1 MYLPKVIIVEVRRT
15 YIYLKNILNWAK
27 DNPAIVDV
35 SKIPFNS
42 LVEQVDQIVDDLRP
56 VFEKHQE
63 SILKKICEITGYDW
77 SEETPVIYV
86 YPIPFFNS
94 FSHPL
99 FLKVCS
105 VKDGQV
111 VKRSVGLN
119 LGMLIHELI
128 HNNMRGLPVDREENE
143 QLINFV
149 TNRILESIS
158 PEYFNDYN
166 KFYKDIGAEIKPG
179 SVPKEIESGNLPIRK
194 YYKK

>member
-1 MYLPKVIIVEVRRT
+1 M
-15 YIYLKNILNWAK
+15 
-27 DNPAIVDV
+27 
-35 SKIPFNS
+35 
-42 LVEQVDQIVDDLRP
+42 
-56 VFEKHQE
+56 
-63 SILKKICEITGYDW
+63 
-77 SEETPVIYV
+77 
-86 YPIPFFNS
+86 
-94 FSHPL
+94 
-99 FLKVCS
+99 
-105 VKDGQV
+105 KDGQV